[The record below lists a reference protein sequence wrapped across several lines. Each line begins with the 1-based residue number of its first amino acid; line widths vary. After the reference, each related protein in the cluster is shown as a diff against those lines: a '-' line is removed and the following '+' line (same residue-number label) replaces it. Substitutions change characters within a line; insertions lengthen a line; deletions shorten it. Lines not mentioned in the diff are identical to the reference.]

1 MAFSP
6 FKKSSNHLITDA
18 LFLEL
23 TWEDGRSPED
33 DPELLRIIERVD
45 NKLLEGQLL
54 LGDTLPCL
62 TFFQAELLFQEL
74 LQVYGQFQLK
84 KVAIA
89 HLEGKAVVTE
99 GEVFASP
106 FILNQDY
113 QTLLHP
119 LIAAILTDPTFSIY
133 SYQEKREY
141 FENQIFPAYKAS
153 LGTTDSTLPFFPEKG
168 EQVRP
173 VFQIKMPTQ
182 VSPTSSLVIPQVK
195 QESKSKPKTIRRLTI
210 WLVTSL
216 FFVVAGFGIA
226 IFTLTQLSQKTKQV
240 TYLYQQQKE
249 MKTLVSIE
257 HQIDVFCR
265 YFLPSYYSG
274 NRDSLTTFL
283 SDGDAKYTV
292 PKAGTLQSVILEK
305 MSYHSKTN
313 DYQVTY
319 VLAVKQEET
328 TASVRL
334 SFTVKVDKGSHYG
347 FVVTQEP
354 QESDYIK

>member
-6 FKKSSNHLITDA
+6 FKKSSKCLITDA
-18 LFLEL
+18 LFLEV
-23 TWEDGRSPED
+23 TWEDGKSPED
-33 DPELLRIIERVD
+33 DSELLGIIEGVD
-45 NKLLEGQLL
+45 SNLPEGQLL
-54 LGDTLPCL
+54 LEESLPYL
-62 TFFQAELLFQEL
+62 TFSQAELLFQEL

-89 HLEGKAVVTE
+89 HLEGKEVVTE

-106 FILNQDY
+106 FVLNQDY

-119 LIAAILTDPTFSIY
+119 LITAILTDSTFNAY

-141 FENQIFPAYKAS
+141 FENQIYPAYTIS
-153 LGTTDSTLPFFPEKG
+153 LGITEAALPFFPEAG
-168 EQVRP
+168 EQIRTTSQVRTMTQASP
-173 VFQIKMPTQ
+173 VAPPVNQETRSNPNTKT
-182 VSPTSSLVIPQVK
+182 VK
-195 QESKSKPKTIRRLTI
+195 RLTI
-210 WLVTSL
+210 WLVASTL
-216 FFVVAGFGIA
+216 LAVAGLGASAFA
-226 IFTLTQLSQKTKQV
+226 FAQLSQKTEQL

-249 MKTLVSIE
+249 TKTLVSTE

-274 NRDSLTTFL
+274 NKDSLTAFL

-292 PKAGTLQSVILEK
+292 PKEGTLQSVMLEK

-328 TASVRL
+328 TSIRL
-334 SFTVKVDKGSHYG
+334 SFTVKADKSSHYG